1 MLIPKIVEETGWN
14 FVEKLNFWQIGLLV
28 FPGKSPKKQACV
40 GPYRLSTHCRHVVLL
55 YFVQSQVWTRY
66 FGTTLTLS
74 RPVDEN
80 SNLAGLCDAMTS
92 LENNSSL
99 SVSRVDQAKQHIAAA
114 LGRHSNA
121 ATHRVLLRN
130 KE

>member
-1 MLIPKIVEETGWN
+1 MYISNNLHSLFQFLLSYILLKIH
-14 FVEKLNFWQIGLLV
+14 F
-28 FPGKSPKKQACV
+28 V
-40 GPYRLSTHCRHVVLL
+40 GPYRTHYRCRHVVLL

-92 LENNSSL
+92 LENNTSL
-99 SVSRVDQAKQHIAAA
+99 SVSRVDQAKQHLAAA
-114 LGRHSNA
+114 LRRHSNA
-121 ATHRVLLRN
+121 TTHRVLLRN

>member
-1 MLIPKIVEETGWN
+1 MDQIESIM
-14 FVEKLNFWQIGLLV
+14 VEKHKAAFFGLKSGLGQKNFFGV
-28 FPGKSPKKQACV
+28 V

-92 LENNSSL
+92 LENKFSL
-99 SVSRVDQAKQHIAAA
+99 SVSRVDQA
-114 LGRHSNA
+114 
-121 ATHRVLLRN
+121 
-130 KE
+130 